1 MRENNKRNRYRETIL
16 EYQEATFDNSL
27 SDFSKES
34 EMEKMEIEELET
46 EDQEEEREEK
56 IDKFVEDSVK
66 IYLREIGRYPLLTAQ
81 EERELARM
89 MEEGDEAAREK
100 LINSNLRLVVSVA
113 RHYVGCSGMSLLDLI
128 QEGNIGLLRAVQG
141 FDYRRGYKFSTYAIW
156 WIRQAVTRSIVE
168 KSKNIRIP
176 VHMVESMN
184 KIRRESRRYV
194 TEMGKEPSVEEL
206 SEKLSIPKE
215 KMEEILGYF
224 GDTVSLEAPVGEED
238 FSLIHVVSDQTAPE
252 QFEVVEANMMKKEVE
267 GILSK
272 LSDRERKILEL
283 RFGFFDGKIWTL
295 EEVGQ
300 IYHVTRER
308 IRQIEVK
315 ALRKLRGRS
324 EVKNLIEYLR

>member
-1 MRENNKRNRYRETIL
+1 MRENDEKNRCQEIMLEDHNPIFDDSLEEFLRE
-16 EYQEATFDNSL
+16 A
-27 SDFSKES
+27 
-34 EMEKMEIEELET
+34 EEET
-46 EDQEEEREEK
+46 ETEETAQEGEEADQSG
-56 IDKFVEDSVK
+56 EDSVK

-81 EERELARM
+81 EEQELARKI
-89 MEEGDEAAREK
+89 EQGDETAREN
-100 LINSNLRLVVSVA
+100 LINCNLRLVVSVA
-113 RHYVGCSGMSLLDLI
+113 RHYVGYSGMSLLDLI

-156 WIRQAVTRSIVE
+156 WIRQAITRSMVE

-184 KIRRESRRYV
+184 RIQREKRKYV
-194 TEMGKEPSVEEL
+194 TEMGRDPTTQEL
-206 SEKLSIPKE
+206 SEKLEIPKE
-215 KMEEILGYF
+215 KIEEILGYF
-224 GDTVSLEAPVGEED
+224 GDTISLEAPVGEDD

-252 QFEVVEANMMKKEVE
+252 QFEVVEAEMMKKEVGE
-267 GILSK
+267 ILSK

-308 IRQIEVK
+308 IRQIESK

-324 EVKNLIEYLR
+324 DVKNLIEYLK